1 MIGSKGYEG
10 KSFKDS
16 LSYEI
21 PKITIADLV
30 DEFLENS
37 KTREKKEA
45 EKNIGKE
52 PGE

>member
-16 LSYEI
+16 ISYKL
-21 PKITIADLV
+21 PKITIFDVA
-30 DEFLENS
+30 EECEENR
-37 KTREKKEA
+37 KNKQKKN
-45 EKNIGKE
+45 KDIGKE